1 MEIMQLVFS
10 WTQPHTTIKDLT
22 FSFSTRI
29 AMHLTK
35 IVLIQQLK
43 YKTQTSKTGLTLHL
57 TEDRKKPTFYQM
69 FTLFQYSL
77 GIQKKKKICT
87 VLLSFLKY
95 NTDRLRKGTKQP
107 LGFFQDHQVRLKT
120 YHRQRYKI
128 KTYKAP
134 ELGHTLSGL
143 SGSVGNRKRKS
154 KSHTHRRFLSR
165 GAQPKG

>member
-77 GIQKKKKICT
+77 RIQKKKKNLYSFTLFPKVQYRSTKERHQTAPGILPGSPSQTKNLPQAALQNKNLQSSRAGSHLIRPLRIC
-87 VLLSFLKY
+87 
-95 NTDRLRKGTKQP
+95 RQP
-107 LGFFQDHQVRLKT
+107 QT
-120 YHRQRYKI
+120 
-128 KTYKAP
+128 
-134 ELGHTLSGL
+134 
-143 SGSVGNRKRKS
+143 
-154 KSHTHRRFLSR
+154 
-165 GAQPKG
+165 